1 MNENSSRAFAKLL
14 RDEILQ
20 LMDVMGLIAEPKEEL
35 LDADIE
41 KLIEERQAARKA
53 KNFAR
58 ADEIRNGHHTSR
70 HERRSKMEKSIISLE
85 DSLDSVFGLSSKDW
99 KLYSPLTLAY
109 LGDAVYE
116 MVIRTICVK
125 RTNMQTQKLHRKVT
139 GYVSAKAQAKM
150 MDALIGEL
158 TEEEESIYRRGRNSK
173 PYTKAKN
180 ASMEEYLKATGFEA
194 LVGYLYLQKEYE
206 RMNALIA
213 HGIEAL
219 QEK

>member
-1 MNENSSRAFAKLL
+1 
-14 RDEILQ
+14 
-20 LMDVMGLIAEPKEEL
+20 
-35 LDADIE
+35 
-41 KLIEERQAARKA
+41 
-53 KNFAR
+53 
-58 ADEIRNGHHTSR
+58 
-70 HERRSKMEKSIISLE
+70 MEKSIISLE

-125 RTNMQTQKLHRKVT
+125 RANMQTQKLHRKVT

-180 ASMEEYLKATGFEA
+180 ASLEEYLKATGFEA

>member
-1 MNENSSRAFAKLL
+1 
-14 RDEILQ
+14 
-20 LMDVMGLIAEPKEEL
+20 
-35 LDADIE
+35 
-41 KLIEERQAARKA
+41 
-53 KNFAR
+53 
-58 ADEIRNGHHTSR
+58 
-70 HERRSKMEKSIISLE
+70 MEKSIISLE

-150 MDALIGEL
+150 MDDLIGEL

>member
-1 MNENSSRAFAKLL
+1 
-14 RDEILQ
+14 
-20 LMDVMGLIAEPKEEL
+20 
-35 LDADIE
+35 
-41 KLIEERQAARKA
+41 
-53 KNFAR
+53 
-58 ADEIRNGHHTSR
+58 
-70 HERRSKMEKSIISLE
+70 MEKSIISLE

-125 RTNMQTQKLHRKVT
+125 RANMQTQKLHRKVT

-150 MDALIGEL
+150 MDALRGEL

-173 PYTKAKN
+173 PYPKAKN

-213 HGIEAL
+213 RGIEAL

>member
-1 MNENSSRAFAKLL
+1 
-14 RDEILQ
+14 
-20 LMDVMGLIAEPKEEL
+20 
-35 LDADIE
+35 
-41 KLIEERQAARKA
+41 
-53 KNFAR
+53 
-58 ADEIRNGHHTSR
+58 
-70 HERRSKMEKSIISLE
+70 MEKSIISLE

-116 MVIRTICVK
+116 MVIRTICVN

>member
-1 MNENSSRAFAKLL
+1 
-14 RDEILQ
+14 
-20 LMDVMGLIAEPKEEL
+20 
-35 LDADIE
+35 
-41 KLIEERQAARKA
+41 
-53 KNFAR
+53 
-58 ADEIRNGHHTSR
+58 
-70 HERRSKMEKSIISLE
+70 MEKSIISLE

-150 MDALIGEL
+150 MDALTGEL

>member
-1 MNENSSRAFAKLL
+1 
-14 RDEILQ
+14 
-20 LMDVMGLIAEPKEEL
+20 
-35 LDADIE
+35 
-41 KLIEERQAARKA
+41 
-53 KNFAR
+53 
-58 ADEIRNGHHTSR
+58 
-70 HERRSKMEKSIISLE
+70 MEKSIISLE

-109 LGDAVYE
+109 IGDAAYE
-116 MVIRTICVK
+116 MVVRSIYVK
-125 RTNMQTQKLHRKVT
+125 RSNMQTQKLHQKVT
-139 GYVSAKAQAKM
+139 ACVKAQTQAKM

>member
-1 MNENSSRAFAKLL
+1 
-14 RDEILQ
+14 
-20 LMDVMGLIAEPKEEL
+20 
-35 LDADIE
+35 
-41 KLIEERQAARKA
+41 
-53 KNFAR
+53 
-58 ADEIRNGHHTSR
+58 
-70 HERRSKMEKSIISLE
+70 MEKSIISLE

-109 LGDAVYE
+109 LGEAVYE

>member
-1 MNENSSRAFAKLL
+1 
-14 RDEILQ
+14 
-20 LMDVMGLIAEPKEEL
+20 
-35 LDADIE
+35 
-41 KLIEERQAARKA
+41 
-53 KNFAR
+53 
-58 ADEIRNGHHTSR
+58 
-70 HERRSKMEKSIISLE
+70 MEKSIISLE

-125 RTNMQTQKLHRKVT
+125 RANMQTQKLHRKVT

-150 MDALIGEL
+150 MDALIKEL

-180 ASMEEYLKATGFEA
+180 ASREEYLKATGFEA

-213 HGIEAL
+213 RGIEAL

>member
-1 MNENSSRAFAKLL
+1 
-14 RDEILQ
+14 
-20 LMDVMGLIAEPKEEL
+20 
-35 LDADIE
+35 
-41 KLIEERQAARKA
+41 
-53 KNFAR
+53 
-58 ADEIRNGHHTSR
+58 
-70 HERRSKMEKSIISLE
+70 MEKSIISLE

-150 MDALIGEL
+150 MEALIGEL

>member
-1 MNENSSRAFAKLL
+1 
-14 RDEILQ
+14 
-20 LMDVMGLIAEPKEEL
+20 
-35 LDADIE
+35 
-41 KLIEERQAARKA
+41 
-53 KNFAR
+53 
-58 ADEIRNGHHTSR
+58 
-70 HERRSKMEKSIISLE
+70 MEKSIISLE

-125 RTNMQTQKLHRKVT
+125 RANMQTQKLHRKVT

-206 RMNALIA
+206 RMNAQIA

>member
-1 MNENSSRAFAKLL
+1 
-14 RDEILQ
+14 
-20 LMDVMGLIAEPKEEL
+20 
-35 LDADIE
+35 
-41 KLIEERQAARKA
+41 
-53 KNFAR
+53 
-58 ADEIRNGHHTSR
+58 
-70 HERRSKMEKSIISLE
+70 MEKSIISLE

-213 HGIEAL
+213 HGIEVL

>member
-1 MNENSSRAFAKLL
+1 
-14 RDEILQ
+14 
-20 LMDVMGLIAEPKEEL
+20 
-35 LDADIE
+35 
-41 KLIEERQAARKA
+41 
-53 KNFAR
+53 
-58 ADEIRNGHHTSR
+58 
-70 HERRSKMEKSIISLE
+70 MEKSMISLE

-158 TEEEESIYRRGRNSK
+158 TEEEESIYRRGRNTK

>member
-1 MNENSSRAFAKLL
+1 
-14 RDEILQ
+14 
-20 LMDVMGLIAEPKEEL
+20 
-35 LDADIE
+35 
-41 KLIEERQAARKA
+41 
-53 KNFAR
+53 
-58 ADEIRNGHHTSR
+58 
-70 HERRSKMEKSIISLE
+70 MEKSIISLE

-206 RMNALIA
+206 IMNALIA

>member
-1 MNENSSRAFAKLL
+1 
-14 RDEILQ
+14 
-20 LMDVMGLIAEPKEEL
+20 
-35 LDADIE
+35 
-41 KLIEERQAARKA
+41 
-53 KNFAR
+53 
-58 ADEIRNGHHTSR
+58 
-70 HERRSKMEKSIISLE
+70 MEKSLISLE

>member
-1 MNENSSRAFAKLL
+1 
-14 RDEILQ
+14 
-20 LMDVMGLIAEPKEEL
+20 
-35 LDADIE
+35 
-41 KLIEERQAARKA
+41 
-53 KNFAR
+53 
-58 ADEIRNGHHTSR
+58 
-70 HERRSKMEKSIISLE
+70 MEKSIISLE
-85 DSLDSVFGLSSKDW
+85 DSLDTVFGLSSKDW

-150 MDALIGEL
+150 MDALLKEL
-158 TEEEESIYRRGRNSK
+158 TEEDASIYRRGRNSK

-219 QEK
+219 QGK

>member
-1 MNENSSRAFAKLL
+1 
-14 RDEILQ
+14 
-20 LMDVMGLIAEPKEEL
+20 
-35 LDADIE
+35 
-41 KLIEERQAARKA
+41 
-53 KNFAR
+53 
-58 ADEIRNGHHTSR
+58 
-70 HERRSKMEKSIISLE
+70 MEKSIISLE
-85 DSLDSVFGLSSKDW
+85 DSLDTVFGLSSKDW

-150 MDALIGEL
+150 MDALVGEL
-158 TEEEESIYRRGRNSK
+158 SEEEESIYRRGRNSK

-206 RMNALIA
+206 RMNVLIA
-213 HGIEAL
+213 RGIEAL

>member
-1 MNENSSRAFAKLL
+1 
-14 RDEILQ
+14 
-20 LMDVMGLIAEPKEEL
+20 
-35 LDADIE
+35 
-41 KLIEERQAARKA
+41 
-53 KNFAR
+53 
-58 ADEIRNGHHTSR
+58 
-70 HERRSKMEKSIISLE
+70 MEKSIISLE
-85 DSLDSVFGLSSKDW
+85 DSLDTVFGLSSKDW

-116 MVIRTICVK
+116 MVIRTICGK

-150 MDALIGEL
+150 MDALLKEL
-158 TEEEESIYRRGRNSK
+158 TEEDASIYRRGRNSK

-219 QEK
+219 QAK

>member
-1 MNENSSRAFAKLL
+1 
-14 RDEILQ
+14 
-20 LMDVMGLIAEPKEEL
+20 
-35 LDADIE
+35 
-41 KLIEERQAARKA
+41 
-53 KNFAR
+53 
-58 ADEIRNGHHTSR
+58 
-70 HERRSKMEKSIISLE
+70 MEKSIISLE

-125 RTNMQTQKLHRKVT
+125 RANMQTQKLHRKVT

-213 HGIEAL
+213 YGIEAL

>member
-1 MNENSSRAFAKLL
+1 
-14 RDEILQ
+14 
-20 LMDVMGLIAEPKEEL
+20 
-35 LDADIE
+35 
-41 KLIEERQAARKA
+41 
-53 KNFAR
+53 
-58 ADEIRNGHHTSR
+58 
-70 HERRSKMEKSIISLE
+70 MEKSMISLE

-150 MDALIGEL
+150 MDALAGEL

-206 RMNALIA
+206 RMNALLA

>member
-1 MNENSSRAFAKLL
+1 
-14 RDEILQ
+14 
-20 LMDVMGLIAEPKEEL
+20 
-35 LDADIE
+35 
-41 KLIEERQAARKA
+41 
-53 KNFAR
+53 
-58 ADEIRNGHHTSR
+58 
-70 HERRSKMEKSIISLE
+70 MEKSIISLE

-194 LVGYLYLQKEYE
+194 LVGYLYLQKDYE

>member
-1 MNENSSRAFAKLL
+1 
-14 RDEILQ
+14 
-20 LMDVMGLIAEPKEEL
+20 
-35 LDADIE
+35 
-41 KLIEERQAARKA
+41 
-53 KNFAR
+53 
-58 ADEIRNGHHTSR
+58 
-70 HERRSKMEKSIISLE
+70 MEKSIISLE

-158 TEEEESIYRRGRNSK
+158 TEEEESIYRRGRYSK

-206 RMNALIA
+206 RRNALIA

>member
-1 MNENSSRAFAKLL
+1 
-14 RDEILQ
+14 
-20 LMDVMGLIAEPKEEL
+20 
-35 LDADIE
+35 
-41 KLIEERQAARKA
+41 
-53 KNFAR
+53 
-58 ADEIRNGHHTSR
+58 
-70 HERRSKMEKSIISLE
+70 MEKSIISLE

-180 ASMEEYLKATGFEA
+180 ASMEENLKAPRFEA

>member
-1 MNENSSRAFAKLL
+1 
-14 RDEILQ
+14 
-20 LMDVMGLIAEPKEEL
+20 
-35 LDADIE
+35 
-41 KLIEERQAARKA
+41 
-53 KNFAR
+53 
-58 ADEIRNGHHTSR
+58 
-70 HERRSKMEKSIISLE
+70 MEKSIISLE
-85 DSLDSVFGLSSKDW
+85 DGLDSVFGLSSKDW

-125 RTNMQTQKLHRKVT
+125 RANMQTQKLHRKVT

-150 MDALIGEL
+150 MDALAGEL

>member
-1 MNENSSRAFAKLL
+1 
-14 RDEILQ
+14 
-20 LMDVMGLIAEPKEEL
+20 
-35 LDADIE
+35 
-41 KLIEERQAARKA
+41 
-53 KNFAR
+53 
-58 ADEIRNGHHTSR
+58 
-70 HERRSKMEKSIISLE
+70 MEKSIISLE

-125 RTNMQTQKLHRKVT
+125 RANMQTQKLHRKVT

-150 MDALIGEL
+150 MDALAGEL
-158 TEEEESIYRRGRNSK
+158 TDEEESIYRRGRNSK

>member
-1 MNENSSRAFAKLL
+1 
-14 RDEILQ
+14 
-20 LMDVMGLIAEPKEEL
+20 
-35 LDADIE
+35 
-41 KLIEERQAARKA
+41 
-53 KNFAR
+53 
-58 ADEIRNGHHTSR
+58 
-70 HERRSKMEKSIISLE
+70 MEKSIISLE

-99 KLYSPLTLAY
+99 KLYFPLTLAY

>member
-1 MNENSSRAFAKLL
+1 
-14 RDEILQ
+14 
-20 LMDVMGLIAEPKEEL
+20 
-35 LDADIE
+35 
-41 KLIEERQAARKA
+41 
-53 KNFAR
+53 
-58 ADEIRNGHHTSR
+58 
-70 HERRSKMEKSIISLE
+70 MEKSIISLE

-180 ASMEEYLKATGFEA
+180 ASLEEYLKATGFEA
-194 LVGYLYLQKEYE
+194 LIGYLYLQKEYE